1 MSQPTLRLVL
11 GDQLS
16 ASLSALDGLDPAHDV
31 VLMAE
36 VRDEATYVRHHKQKI
51 ALIFAAMRS
60 FAAELQARGVTV
72 RYVRI
77 DAPENTHS
85 IVGELHRALDDGAYA
100 SVVMTECGEWRLA
113 QALAAFAGVAGVPVE
128 IRADRRF
135 ICSHERFQ
143 RWA

>member
-16 ASLSALDGLDPAHDV
+16 TTLSALDGLDAAHDV
-31 VLMAE
+31 VLLAE

-77 DAPENTHS
+77 D
-85 IVGELHRALDDGAYA
+85 
-100 SVVMTECGEWRLA
+100 
-113 QALAAFAGVAGVPVE
+113 
-128 IRADRRF
+128 
-135 ICSHERFQ
+135 
-143 RWA
+143 